1 MPANTT
7 SILQPVDHRV
17 ISTFKSYYSRNK
29 FHKAIAMLD
38 SDFSDGS
45 EQNKLKIFWK
55 EFTIL
60 DVIKNIHYS
69 WEEVKISTITGIWK
83 KLISNP
89 PG

>member
-60 DVIKNIHYS
+60 DVIKNICDL
-69 WEEVKISTITGIWK
+69 WKDIKIPTLTEVWR
-83 KLISNP
+83 
-89 PG
+89 